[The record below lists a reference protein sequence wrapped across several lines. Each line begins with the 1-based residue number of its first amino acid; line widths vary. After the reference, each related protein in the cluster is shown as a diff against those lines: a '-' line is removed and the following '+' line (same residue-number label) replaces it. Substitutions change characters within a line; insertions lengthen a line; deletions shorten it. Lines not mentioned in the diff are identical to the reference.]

1 MSDPLLSWRKEF
13 PILEHTTYLVSHS
26 LGAMPRGTYDSLREY
41 ADQWATRGVRAW
53 AEGWWTIS
61 TDTGDLLAPLL
72 GADCGTIVMHPNV
85 STALGILLSALD
97 FSPARSRI
105 VAAEITFPTALY
117 ACAAAERD
125 GARLKLVPCPDGL
138 TVDLGRLLESIDQTT
153 RLVLVSHVEYKSGF
167 LHQIEP
173 IVARAREC
181 GAQVVLDCYQSAGCV
196 PIELKRWNVDFAV
209 GGSVKWLLG
218 GPGAG
223 YLYARPDLWPS
234 LSPKITGWAAHAAP
248 FAFEA
253 PPLRPADDV
262 RRLQTGTPTVPALF
276 AAREGYRIV
285 REVGVAAIRQKNR
298 RQTRLIV
305 DQADR
310 LGIRVASPRDGER
323 RGSMVVLDVPDGAAL
338 VEELGQR
345 EILVDYRPDAGL
357 RVSPHFYTSDEELTQ
372 ALQTMREMIA
382 SGARTT
388 SGAAVRF

>member
-138 TVDLGRLLESIDQTT
+138 TW
-153 RLVLVSHVEYKSGF
+153 
-167 LHQIEP
+167 
-173 IVARAREC
+173 
-181 GAQVVLDCYQSAGCV
+181 AGCSS
-196 PIELKRWNVDFAV
+196 R
-209 GGSVKWLLG
+209 ST
-218 GPGAG
+218 
-223 YLYARPDLWPS
+223 RP
-234 LSPKITGWAAHAAP
+234 
-248 FAFEA
+248 
-253 PPLRPADDV
+253 PAW
-262 RRLQTGTPTVPALF
+262 F
-276 AAREGYRIV
+276 W
-285 REVGVAAIRQKNR
+285 
-298 RQTRLIV
+298 
-305 DQADR
+305 
-310 LGIRVASPRDGER
+310 
-323 RGSMVVLDVPDGAAL
+323 
-338 VEELGQR
+338 
-345 EILVDYRPDAGL
+345 
-357 RVSPHFYTSDEELTQ
+357 
-372 ALQTMREMIA
+372 
-382 SGARTT
+382 
-388 SGAAVRF
+388 